1 MTNPAAASSTPPL
14 QQGPGPSAPKPN
26 YDILSLNSS
35 QPSQPIPPT
44 STPSPAIS
52 QQPTAT
58 PPPTDPFASLVSG
71 SSRKASPL
79 AAGQPPAPAPA
90 SSSLLDLA
98 GSNPPPGKS
107 TATTSK
113 AAEDDEWDFTSSLP
127 QSSALPTT
135 NRVQVLD
142 SSLRIEFVA
151 RRNASGGQQQIQ
163 VVALF
168 TNTTNQ
174 PLNELHFQVA
184 VEKVRER
191 ERERVYRKVREPANH
206 GYRHTHCSCGRS
218 PGGRWGHISR
228 TGCSRRWWWRG
239 LKRARGTA

>member
-35 QPSQPIPPT
+35 QPIPPT

-58 PPPTDPFASLVSG
+58 PPPADPFASLVSG

-191 ERERVYRKVREPANH
+191 ERERGRESIARTASRLTMGTGIHTATAAAVRA
-206 GYRHTHCSCGRS
+206 GD
-218 PGGRWGHISR
+218 GGASAE
-228 TGCSRRWWWRG
+228 RG
-239 LKRARGTA
+239 AAGDGGGGD